1 MHFLGVRTNRAQ
13 HHFNLYRITCFSI
26 RAFLKITFIELFK
39 HGFWTTQTE
48 QKSIYFGSHFLHF
61 QERIRIGKELLEA
74 KRIEEQN
81 ERKRLVS
88 FLLCICACT
97 SFCLILLYSLL
108 TNFFPS
114 IGSMIELRRLEKEE
128 EKRARE
134 KIRQKLEEDKVSN
147 FSTLSLRIFLTLS
160 FKFLIDVGN
169 TNNLALKMF
178 FLSQAER
185 RRKLGLPPEDPAASK
200 PSAPPPVEEKKVFF
214 FPEFEFP
221 LPS

>member
-1 MHFLGVRTNRAQ
+1 MDSGQHKLNRNQFTLA
-13 HHFNLYRITCFSI
+13 HIFYI
-26 RAFLKITFIELFK
+26 
-39 HGFWTTQTE
+39 
-48 QKSIYFGSHFLHF
+48 F

-147 FSTLSLRIFLTLS
+147 FCTSSLRISLALS

-214 FPEFEFP
+214 FPNLNFLYHHNCSLHCKKQVILGFKICP
-221 LPS
+221 